1 MIKLEYCNNCVHEK
15 CRTDQGRYES
25 QLIPM
30 FIETPCIY
38 IWVYLPPVLQRLISL
53 PCSEDRITLNYV
65 FST

>member
-38 IWVYLPPVLQRLISL
+38 MGVPSPSPSKV
-53 PCSEDRITLNYV
+53 D
-65 FST
+65 FSSMFRGSAHFKLCL

>member
-15 CRTDQGRYES
+15 CRTDQVRYES

-38 IWVYLPPVLQRLISL
+38 MGVPSPS
-53 PCSEDRITLNYV
+53 S
-65 FST
+65 FKG